1 MWKPSAPSCLGEG
14 PLGNESA
21 AGKTPGSN
29 PFGGLSRVQGPVRPN
44 QFRAACAVAN
54 YRRVMDIEEVRAY
67 LAKENGLAT
76 VSTTQADGRVLSSVA
91 NCGVIDHPITGA
103 PCVALVSAGGAA
115 RLGHVRR
122 GSQVTIA
129 IRRDWT
135 WRSVTGPADLIG
147 PDDLPDGIDAEALR
161 LLLREVFQAASGTHD
176 DFDEYDRVMA
186 HEGRVAVFVAPER
199 ILGNY

>member
-1 MWKPSAPSCLGEG
+1 MS
-14 PLGNESA
+14 
-21 AGKTPGSN
+21 
-29 PFGGLSRVQGPVRPN
+29 
-44 QFRAACAVAN
+44 
-54 YRRVMDIEEVRAY
+54 DIEEVRAY

-76 VSTTQADGRVLSSVA
+76 VSTTQADGRVLSSVV
-91 NCGVIDHPITGA
+91 NCGVIAHPLTGA

-122 GSQVTIA
+122 GSQATIA
-129 IRRDWT
+129 IRRGWT

-147 PDDLPDGIDAEALR
+147 PDGIDAEALR
-161 LLLREVFQAASGTHD
+161 LLLREVFQAAGGTHD

-186 HEGRVAVFVAPER
+186 TEGRVAVVVAPDR